1 MSVSAWVPA
10 LSTLTDLVLVDVLV
24 IWLGTLFT
32 ALLAIGT
39 VTAPAAVPAV
49 LVQLSAEASTVKA
62 LDPSLSE

>member
-1 MSVSAWVPA
+1 
-10 LSTLTDLVLVDVLV
+10 LTDLVLVDVLV